1 MLSALSDIEKG
12 LFMIKS
18 MTGYG
23 KGQATAGE
31 ISLTVEIKSVNHRY
45 GDVSVKAPRFLL
57 GFEGEIKKRVGERL
71 KRGKIDVFINIEN
84 NACGGRTPVL
94 NKELAAAYMV
104 LFRQM
109 RAEFALDGEVTVGL
123 LAGQKEVVTLT
134 EGDPDEQVVR
144 TCLTDALAKALTAIE
159 QMRHTEGTA
168 TRHDMDEYLT
178 HIESL
183 LTSAR
188 DRAPQVPLEW
198 KEKLMERLARLETG
212 FEVDP
217 QRVAQEVAVFA
228 DRCDI
233 CEELARFASHIE
245 QFRGLFSVE
254 EAVGRQMDFIL
265 QEMNREANTMGSKS
279 NDLELTRLVVAMK
292 ADLEKIREQV
302 QNIE

>member
-1 MLSALSDIEKG
+1 
-12 LFMIKS
+12 MIKS

-45 GDVSVKAPRFLL
+45 GDISVKAPRFLL
-57 GFEGEIKKRVGERL
+57 GYEAEIKKRVGERL
-71 KRGKIDVFINIEN
+71 KRGKIDVFINVEN
-84 NACGGRTPVL
+84 NACATRVPVL
-94 NKELAAAYMV
+94 NKDLAAAYMV

-109 RAEFALDGEVTVGL
+109 RAEYALEGEVTVDL
-123 LAGQKEVVTLT
+123 LAGQKEVVTLA
-134 EGDPDEQVVR
+134 EADPDEQAVVG
-144 TCLTDALAKALTAIE
+144 CVSDALMKALAAME
-159 QMRHTEGTA
+159 QMRQSEGTA
-168 TRHDMDEYLT
+168 TRHDMEEHLN

-183 LTSAR
+183 LAGAR
-188 DRAPQVPLEW
+188 ERAPQVPLEW
-198 KEKLMERLARLETG
+198 KDKLMERLARLENG

-217 QRVAQEVAVFA
+217 ARVAQEVAVFA

-233 CEELARFASHIE
+233 SEELSRFTSHIE
-245 QFRGLFSVE
+245 QFRGLFS
-254 EAVGRQMDFIL
+254 AGDPVGRQMDFIL

-279 NDLELTRLVVAMK
+279 NDLELTRMVVGMK

>member
-1 MLSALSDIEKG
+1 
-12 LFMIKS
+12 MIKS

-23 KGQATAGE
+23 KGQTSAGE
-31 ISLTVEIKSVNHRY
+31 ICLTVEVKSVNHRY
-45 GDVSVKAPRFLL
+45 CDISVKAPRFLL
-57 GFEGEIKKRVGERL
+57 GFEAEIKKKVGERL
-71 KRGKIDVFINIEN
+71 KRGKIDVFINVEN
-84 NACGGRTPVL
+84 NACGGRVPVL
-94 NKELAAAYMV
+94 NKELAAAYMS

-109 RAEFALDGEVTVGL
+109 RDEFDLQGGISVDL
-123 LAGQKEVVTLT
+123 LAGQKEVISLA
-134 EGDPDEQVVR
+134 EGEPDEEVVSS
-144 TCLTDALAKALTAIE
+144 CLKDALLKALTAME
-159 QMRHTEGTA
+159 NMRQVEGQA
-168 TRHDMDEYLT
+168 TCQDMDEYLG

-183 LTSAR
+183 LVSAR
-188 DRAPQVPLEW
+188 ERAPQVPLEW
-198 KEKLMERLARLETG
+198 KDKLMERLARLDNG

-217 QRVAQEVAVFA
+217 QRLAQEIAVFA

-233 CEELARFASHIE
+233 CEELTRFASHIE

-279 NDLELTRLVVAMK
+279 NDLELTRMVVAIK

>member
-1 MLSALSDIEKG
+1 
-12 LFMIKS
+12 MIKS

-23 KGQATAGE
+23 KGLATAGD

-57 GFEGEIKKRVGERL
+57 GHEAEIKKRIGERL
-71 KRGKIDVFINIEN
+71 KRGKIDVFINVEN
-84 NACGGRTPVL
+84 NACGGRMPIL

-109 RAEFALDGEVTVGL
+109 RDEYALDGKISVDL
-123 LAGQKEVVTLT
+123 LAGQKEVITLS
-134 EGDPDEQVVR
+134 EGEPDEQAVGD
-144 TCLTDALAKALTAIE
+144 CLSEALAKALSAME
-159 QMRHTEGTA
+159 QMRHAEGTA
-168 TRHDMDEYLT
+168 TRHDMEEHLE

-183 LTSAR
+183 LISAR
-188 DRAPQVPLEW
+188 KRAPQVPLEW
-198 KEKLMERLARLETG
+198 KEKLMERLARLENG
-212 FEVDP
+212 FEIDP

-233 CEELARFASHIE
+233 SEELSRFASHIE
-245 QFRGLFSVE
+245 QFRGLFSIE

>member
-1 MLSALSDIEKG
+1 
-12 LFMIKS
+12 MIKS

-23 KGQATAGE
+23 KGQAIAGDM
-31 ISLTVEIKSVNHRY
+31 SLTVEIKSVNHRY
-45 GDVSVKAPRFLL
+45 GDISVKAPRYLL
-57 GFEGEIKKRVGERL
+57 GHEAEIKKRVGERL
-71 KRGKIDVFINIEN
+71 KRGKIDVFINVEN
-84 NACGGRTPVL
+84 NACAGRMPVL

-109 RAEFALDGEVTVGL
+109 RAEYALEGEVTVDL
-123 LAGQKEVVTLT
+123 LAGQKEVIALA
-134 EGDPDEQVVR
+134 EAEPDEEAVSG
-144 TCLTDALAKALTAIE
+144 CLAEALTKALGAME
-159 QMRHTEGTA
+159 QMRNAEGTA
-168 TRHDMDEYLT
+168 TRRDMQEHLE

-183 LTSAR
+183 LIAAR
-188 DRAPQVPLEW
+188 ERAPQVPVEW
-198 KEKLMERLARLETG
+198 KEKLTERLARLEKG
-212 FEVDP
+212 FEADP
-217 QRVAQEVAVFA
+217 QRIAQEVAVFA

-233 CEELARFASHIE
+233 SEELSRFNSHIE